1 MVLGA
6 ERGLVRLLSRESED
20 TVRDKAEEVVGWF

>member
-6 ERGLVRLLSRESED
+6 ERGLVWLLSRASED
-20 TVRDKAEEVVGWF
+20 TVRDKAEEVVG